1 MAESGINSES
11 QLNSNRNRRGMHP
24 NSRKNLKPGFH
35 KGKSGNAGGRP
46 NPLTSLIRE
55 MIDQD
60 ADYIAYGALPT
71 DKTWKQLIAR
81 AILRKASDGDVS
93 MVNTLLDRL
102 EGKVVQA
109 ISGPAGG
116 PVEVVQTVRH
126 ITQEELRPALEALV
140 GAGVVTISRN

>member
-102 EGKVVQA
+102 EGKVVQ
-109 ISGPAGG
+109 
-116 PVEVVQTVRH
+116 PVQAEVK
-126 ITQEELRPALEALV
+126 
-140 GAGVVTISRN
+140 GNVTFIIGKGYANNKPGIQSCK

>member
-11 QLNSNRNRRGMHP
+11 QSNRNGNRRGMHP

-102 EGKVVQA
+102 EGKVVQ
-109 ISGPAGG
+109 PLGG
-116 PVEVVQTVRH
+116 EGGKPIVIKVVYD
-126 ITQEELRPALEALV
+126 
-140 GAGVVTISRN
+140 GSD

>member
-1 MAESGINSES
+1 MAESGINSEY
-11 QLNSNRNRRGMHP
+11 QSNRNGNRRGMHP

-102 EGKVVQA
+102 EGKVVQ
-109 ISGPAGG
+109 PLGG
-116 PVEVVQTVRH
+116 EGGKPIVIKVVYD
-126 ITQEELRPALEALV
+126 
-140 GAGVVTISRN
+140 GSD

>member
-1 MAESGINSES
+1 
-11 QLNSNRNRRGMHP
+11 
-24 NSRKNLKPGFH
+24 
-35 KGKSGNAGGRP
+35 
-46 NPLTSLIRE
+46 
-55 MIDQD
+55 MI
-60 ADYIAYGALPT
+60 
-71 DKTWKQLIAR
+71 
-81 AILRKASDGDVS
+81 
-93 MVNTLLDRL
+93 NTLLDRL